1 MNNEKLEA
9 GLASDLNRELEAL
22 REERD
27 IFFDAHH
34 NSSLLIKKLEQ
45 ENERLKADNEKWEK
59 AWHEAKN
66 EKINSSLELSKWKT
80 IDSAPK
86 DTPLL
91 LIANGV
97 VQDVTYALCATE
109 KQWYTVQD
117 QELIDDD
124 EFKPTHWQRLPR
136 VKL

>member
-1 MNNEKLEA
+1 MFVAL
-9 GLASDLNRELEAL
+9 DVELDMEIAM
-22 REERD
+22 D
-27 IFFDAHH
+27 TV
-34 NSSLLIKKLEQ
+34 SLLVQIEQ
-45 ENERLKADNEKWEK
+45 LKAENEKWEK

-66 EKINSSLELSKWKT
+66 EKINDSLELSKWKT

-97 VQDVTYALCATE
+97 VQDVTYALCASE

-117 QELIDDD
+117 QELTDDD
-124 EFKPTHWQRLPR
+124 EFKPTHWQRLP
-136 VKL
+136 KTINKPC

>member
-1 MNNEKLEA
+1 M
-9 GLASDLNRELEAL
+9 DTV
-22 REERD
+22 
-27 IFFDAHH
+27 
-34 NSSLLIKKLEQ
+34 SLLVQIEQ
-45 ENERLKADNEKWEK
+45 LKAENEKWEK

-66 EKINSSLELSKWKT
+66 EKINDSLELAKWKK
-80 IDSAPK
+80 IDSAPN

-97 VQDVTYALCATE
+97 VQDVTYALCASE

-124 EFKPTHWQRLPR
+124 EFKPTHWQRLP
-136 VKL
+136 KTINKPC

>member
-1 MNNEKLEA
+1 MTEKNTQLEA

-27 IFFDAHH
+27 VFFDAHH
-34 NSSLLIKKLEQ
+34 NSSLLIKKLEK
-45 ENERLKADNEKWEK
+45 ENERLRGES
-59 AWHEAKN
+59 KN
-66 EKINSSLELSKWKT
+66 WRT
-80 IDSAPK
+80 IDSAPN

-97 VQDVTYALCATE
+97 VQDVTYALCASE

-117 QELIDDD
+117 QEMIDDD
-124 EFKPTHWQRLPR
+124 DFKPTYWQRLPR
-136 VKL
+136 AKL